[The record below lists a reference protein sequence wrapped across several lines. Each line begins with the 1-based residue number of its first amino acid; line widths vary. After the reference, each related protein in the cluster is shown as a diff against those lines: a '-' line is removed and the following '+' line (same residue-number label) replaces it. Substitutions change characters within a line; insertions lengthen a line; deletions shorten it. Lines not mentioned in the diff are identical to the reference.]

1 MDGCRSGK
9 MEMIRRFHTTSENCI
24 HQVIQKCEKETKT
37 QEIEETKDEG
47 EDEDE
52 QERLNREK
60 GLINHRIN
68 QGCSNVVQKRL
79 IISIMS
85 IHCQ

>member
-1 MDGCRSGK
+1 
-9 MEMIRRFHTTSENCI
+9 MIRRFHTTSENCI

-37 QEIEETKDEG
+37 REIEETKDEG

-68 QGCSNVVQKRL
+68 QGCSNAPIAQAE
-79 IISIMS
+79 I
-85 IHCQ
+85 

>member
-1 MDGCRSGK
+1 MFSYNIGKLYSSGD
-9 MEMIRRFHTTSENCI
+9 
-24 HQVIQKCEKETKT
+24 KETKT